1 MKSGLGDRNNSCHH
15 SSPGSVPNT
24 SQWSPVLETGTIAEV
39 RATLNSGISVS
50 MESGLRDRNNGR
62 DRGSEPQI
70 AGRLNE
76 VRSWRPEQ
84 LGNIMTASPF
94 TNVSMKSG
102 LGDRDNLEQQFKQIA
117 RDVESQ

>member
-1 MKSGLGDRNNSCHH
+1 M
-15 SSPGSVPNT
+15 
-24 SQWSPVLETGTIAEV
+24 ETGTIAEV

-70 AGRLNE
+70 AERLNE

-84 LGNIMTASPF
+84 SADPVFRVARWTSD
-94 TNVSMKSG
+94 VSMKSG
-102 LGDRDNLEQQFKQIA
+102 LGDRNNEEA
-117 RDVESQ
+117 